1 MISLLRVLTSTAYWR
16 RTSPGNGGG
25 GGLERRVGEPE
36 SETGP
41 SRASPVELG
50 DRRGGRLFI
59 SMAKPSESGVGGI
72 LGSNR
77 RLEKLSALC
86 FLYVVIHNIPRTV
99 LHGLICVDVHCCY
112 AKLAKQDRHHNHEH
126 KPQNYLDQGHPIS
139 SGGSKTRDFVLG

>member
-1 MISLLRVLTSTAYWR
+1 MPEAPIWVLRPPQHSSSGSRDDVPIEVSDC
-16 RTSPGNGGG
+16 
-25 GGLERRVGEPE
+25 EPE

-41 SRASPVELG
+41 SRAYPVELG